1 MNRSLAPFLVVCGI
15 ALLCG
20 WAVSGHKRD
29 HAPAADFR
37 ATEDLAPAVKLVD
50 DHLAQEWRDNK
61 LTPAEMAPDLQ
72 VLRRLMLSLM
82 GTVPSVEEVRQFEA
96 DNQPDRVGRWTQM
109 LLNDRRYADY
119 IAQRL
124 SRCFVGADDGQFI
137 VFRRDRFNAWLSEQ
151 LHNSTPYDEIVR
163 KMVASKG
170 LWTGQPE
177 SNFIT
182 AAQANDD
189 LDENKLATRSVR
201 AFLGQSMDC
210 AQCHDHFFAEW
221 KQHQFAGIA
230 SHFGKTKVALG
241 VFEDKE
247 KVFKVQNRKT
257 LEDEVVEP
265 AVPFHSDWVPQEG
278 KEPRQQL
285 AEWFTHPENRR
296 FERAIANRMW
306 GLMFGKPFI
315 APVDDMPNP
324 PEKPDV
330 LDLIGR
336 DFRQHNCDLR
346 RMVQVIVSTR
356 AFRQAS
362 DHSATDPEEVDR
374 LTNQWA
380 VFPLT
385 RLRPEQVIGSML
397 QASYIQKIDQNSHL
411 FVRGN
416 RFFRERDFVQAY
428 GDLGDQELVDRAGTI
443 PQALLRM
450 NGEMTRDTI
459 KIDPLSSANR
469 ISNQCDTNKDVVEL
483 CYLACLA
490 RRPTAEEEAHFLDEL
505 GDRKGDAREVI
516 VEDIFW
522 TLFNSPEFSWNH

>member
-1 MNRSLAPFLVVCGI
+1 MNRRIAPLLVICGI

-20 WAVSGHKRD
+20 WAVSGPQRD
-29 HAPAADFR
+29 VAPAAKFHVD
-37 ATEDLAPAVKLVD
+37 EDLAPIVQQIDEHFARLWD
-50 DHLAQEWRDNK
+50 EDNLK
-61 LTPAEMAPDLQ
+61 PSDAAPDMLI
-72 VLRRLMLSLM
+72 LRRLMLSLM
-82 GTVPSVEEVRQFEA
+82 GTVPSIEEIRQFES
-96 DNQPDRVGRWTQM
+96 DDQPDRLGRWTQKI
-109 LLNDRRYADY
+109 LHDKRYAEY

-124 SRCFVGADDGQFI
+124 ARCFIGADDGQFV

-151 LHNSTPYDEIVR
+151 LQLATPYDEIVR
-163 KMVASKG
+163 RMVASKG

-230 SHFGKTKVALG
+230 SHFGKTKVGLG
-241 VFEDKE
+241 VFEDKNMQ
-247 KVFKVQNRKT
+247 FKVQNRKT

-265 AVPFHSDWVPQEG
+265 AVPFHADWLPQNVN
-278 KEPRQQL
+278 EPRQQL

-315 APVDDMPNP
+315 TPVDDMPNP

-330 LDLIGR
+330 LDLLGK
-336 DFRQHNCDLR
+336 DFREHHCDLR
-346 RMVQVIVSTR
+346 RLIQVIASTK
-356 AFRQAS
+356 AFRCSSEHNSS
-362 DHSATDPEEVDR
+362 DAEVMDR

-385 RLRPEQVIGSML
+385 RLRPEQLIGSMM
-397 QASYIQKIDQNSHL
+397 QASYVQKIDQQSHL
-411 FVRGN
+411 FVRAI
-416 RFFRERDFVQAY
+416 RFFRERNFVEAY

-450 NGEMTRDTI
+450 NGEITRDAI
-459 KIDPLSSANR
+459 KTDPLSSTNR
-469 ISNQCDTNKDVVEL
+469 ISNQCETNKEVVEL
-483 CYLACLA
+483 SFLACVA
-490 RRPTAEEEAHFLDEL
+490 RRPSKEEEAHFLELL
-505 GDRKGDAREVI
+505 GDRTGDAREVF

-522 TLFNSPEFSWNH
+522 SLFNSPEFSWNH